1 MKSTFIGSTVSVL
14 LVFSAISHAKDYV
27 QGQDPKPTQQQVLQ
41 SSQQVQTSNQ
51 QPGSVPAASQPA
63 AESTTQE
70 LPISDPASLKS
81 VSKAPVEP
89 VSAVNDGRS
98 EPVVA
103 TQTYTATAYSL
114 RGRTASGR
122 PVSRGL
128 IAADPSVLPLG
139 TRVRVDAGAFSGEY
153 LVADTG
159 GAVKG
164 RRIDIWTPTAR
175 EAMKFGRRAVKLTVL
190 SFGGKRAK
198 AASEAKAAPVRPAQV
213 NGLAAKT
220 SPPLQPADKQK
231 E

>member
-1 MKSTFIGSTVSVL
+1 LTKSTFIGSAVSVL
-14 LVFSAISHAKDYV
+14 LVFSAISYAKDYI
-27 QGQDPKPTQQQVLQ
+27 QGQDPKPTQQQVPT
-41 SSQQVQTSNQ
+41 SSQQAQTSSQ
-51 QPGSVPAASQPA
+51 QPGSVPATGQSA
-63 AESTTQE
+63 AESLKPE
-70 LPISDPASLKS
+70 LSVADSSSPTSL
-81 VSKAPVEP
+81 SKAPVEP

-98 EPVVA
+98 EPLLP

-128 IAADPSVLPLG
+128 IAADPRVLPLG
-139 TRVRVDAGAFSGEY
+139 TLVRVEAGAFSGEY

-198 AASEAKAAPVRPAQV
+198 AGSVCPGQLNGVATKAS
-213 NGLAAKT
+213 T
-220 SPPLQPADKQK
+220 SPAPQPADKK
-231 E
+231 EK